1 VASRILAV
9 DYGGKRTGLAVSDA
23 LGIAAHPLPAVV
35 SEDLGETVAGVVA
48 AAVEKEVDLVLIGMP
63 YLPSGLEGAQAAR
76 VRLFLGEL
84 RRKLP
89 PGTKIEERD
98 ERYTTK
104 MAEGLFREVG
114 VRRRRAKPFLDS
126 TAAVV
131 LLREYLEELQNEA
144 PPPAEEDP
152 PVY

>member
-1 VASRILAV
+1 MASRILAV

-35 SEDLGETVAGVVA
+35 SEDLQETVAGVVA
-48 AAVEKEVDLVLIGMP
+48 AAVEKEVDLVLLGMP
-63 YLPSGLEGAQAAR
+63 FLPSGLEGAQAAR

-84 RRKLP
+84 RRSLP
-89 PGTKIEERD
+89 PGTKIVERD

-114 VRRRRAKPFLDS
+114 VKRRKAKPFLDS

-131 LLREYLEELQNEA
+131 ILREYLEELENRN
-144 PPPAEEDP
+144 PPPGDGEP
-152 PVY
+152 PV